1 MLIGANKGTY
11 RLAVRD
17 DFMVN
22 VLTVCNGII
31 GLWLRLWFVRL
42 GTHYINIEKI
52 RFYWLLTSMM
62 EQNYVADGSFK
73 KRILVGI
80 KLSRYLVVRDLALI
94 KDLLPRV

>member
-1 MLIGANKGTY
+1 MLVGAIKGTY

-42 GTHYINIEKI
+42 GTHYINIEK
-52 RFYWLLTSMM
+52 LTL
-62 EQNYVADGSFK
+62 E
-73 KRILVGI
+73 
-80 KLSRYLVVRDLALI
+80 
-94 KDLLPRV
+94 